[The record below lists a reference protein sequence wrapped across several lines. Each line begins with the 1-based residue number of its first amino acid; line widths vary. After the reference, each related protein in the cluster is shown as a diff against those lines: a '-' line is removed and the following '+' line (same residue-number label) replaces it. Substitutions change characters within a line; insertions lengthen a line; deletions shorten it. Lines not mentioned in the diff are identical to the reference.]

1 MESLN
6 IFLRHPKVESV
17 MTFLR
22 HSKVESVK
30 FILGENGELR
40 EYIKADFGWSTFTL
54 SELSIFDSKRW
65 SWLLFGSDTI

>member
-40 EYIKADFGWSTFTL
+40 EYIKADFG
-54 SELSIFDSKRW
+54 
-65 SWLLFGSDTI
+65 